1 MASKHPQARYNKH
14 MNTSVSF
21 FDTLKPLAGRALE
34 QALNRVL
41 ALDPDTQAAISKLDQ
56 RRIHL
61 ALEAP
66 AIALEIS
73 VDGNQLRVGPV
84 QDGEADLGIRSTISG
99 ALSQLPFFRSGNGA
113 PVGKV
118 RINGD
123 AELARQLQNL
133 AKNFDPDWDK
143 PFADAFG
150 AIIGPQIAKALR
162 EAFRQ
167 GASIAKKFS
176 KDGVDYLTEE
186 SRDVVGGAEQ
196 AAFNEDVDDLRD
208 RAERVLARFERL
220 KQSQEPNA

>member
-1 MASKHPQARYNKH
+1 

-21 FDTLKPLAGRALE
+21 FESLKPLAGRALE

-56 RRIHL
+56 RRIQL

-73 VDGNQLRVGPV
+73 VEANQLRVGPV
-84 QDGEADLGIRSTISG
+84 QDSEADLGIRSTISG
-99 ALSQLPFFRSGNGA
+99 ALSQLPFFRSSSAA

-123 AELARQLQNL
+123 AELARQLQAL

-150 AIIGPQIAKALR
+150 VIIGPQIAKTLR
-162 EAFRQ
+162 EAFKQ
-167 GASIAKKFS
+167 GASFAKKFS
-176 KDGVDYLTEE
+176 QDGVDYLTEE
-186 SRDVVGGAEQ
+186 SRDVVSGAEQ
-196 AAFNEDVDDLRD
+196 TAFNEDVDDVRD
-208 RAERVLARFERL
+208 RAERILARFEKL
-220 KQSQEPNA
+220 EKNLPPAQESNS

>member
-1 MASKHPQARYNKH
+1 

-21 FDTLKPLAGRALE
+21 FDSLKPLAGRALE

-56 RRIHL
+56 RRIQL

-99 ALSQLPFFRSGNGA
+99 AFSQLPFFRSGNAA

-123 AELARQLQNL
+123 AELARQLQSL

-143 PFADAFG
+143 PFVEVFG
-150 AIIGPQIAKALR
+150 VVIGTQIAKVLR
-162 EAFRQ
+162 EAFKQ
-167 GASIAKKFS
+167 GTGIAKKFG

-186 SRDVVGGAEQ
+186 SRDVVGSAEQ

-208 RAERVLARFERL
+208 RTERVLARFEKL
-220 KQSQEPNA
+220 KQTQEPNA

>member
-1 MASKHPQARYNKH
+1 

-21 FDTLKPLAGRALE
+21 FEMLKPLAGNALE
-34 QALNRVL
+34 QALNKVL

-56 RRIHL
+56 RRIQL

-84 QDGEADLGIRSTISG
+84 QDAEADLGIRSTISG
-99 ALSQLPFFRSGNGA
+99 ALSQLPFFRSGNAA

-123 AELARQLQNL
+123 AELARQLQQL
-133 AKNFDPDWDK
+133 AKGFDPDWEK

-150 AIIGPQIAKALR
+150 VIIGPQIAKALR

-167 GASIAKKFS
+167 GASLAKKFS
-176 KDGVDYLTEE
+176 QDSVDFLTEE
-186 SRDVVGGAEQ
+186 SRDVVGAAEQ

-208 RAERVLARFERL
+208 RAERVIARFEKL
-220 KQSQEPNA
+220 KLPEPKA

>member
-1 MASKHPQARYNKH
+1 

-21 FDTLKPLAGRALE
+21 FESLKPLAGRALE

-56 RRIHL
+56 RRIQL

-73 VDGNQLRVGPV
+73 VEANQLRVGPV
-84 QDGEADLGIRSTISG
+84 QDSEADLGIRSTISG
-99 ALSQLPFFRSGNGA
+99 ALSQLPFFRSSNAA

-123 AELARQLQNL
+123 AELARQLQAL

-150 AIIGPQIAKALR
+150 VIIGPQIAKTLR
-162 EAFRQ
+162 EAFKQ
-167 GASIAKKFS
+167 GAGFAKKFS
-176 KDGVDYLTEE
+176 QDGVDYLTEE
-186 SRDVVGGAEQ
+186 SRDVVSSAEQ
-196 AAFNEDVDDLRD
+196 AAFHGDVDDLRD
-208 RAERVLARFERL
+208 RAERVLARFEKL
-220 KQSQEPNA
+220 EKSIALAQEPNA

>member
-1 MASKHPQARYNKH
+1 

-21 FDTLKPLAGRALE
+21 FDSLKPLAGRALE

-41 ALDPDTQAAISKLDQ
+41 TLDPDTQAAISKLDQ
-56 RRIHL
+56 RRIQL

-66 AIALEIS
+66 AIALEIA

-84 QDGEADLGIRSTISG
+84 QDSEADLGIRSTISG
-99 ALSQLPFFRSGNGA
+99 ALSQLPFFRSSNAA

-143 PFADAFG
+143 PFAEVFG
-150 AIIGPQIAKALR
+150 VVIGPQISKALR
-162 EAFRQ
+162 EAFKQ
-167 GASIAKKFS
+167 GGMVAKKFS
-176 KDGVDYLTEE
+176 QDSVDFLTEE
-186 SRDVVGGAEQ
+186 SRDVVSGAEQ

-208 RAERVLARFERL
+208 RAERVLARFEKL
-220 KQSQEPNA
+220 KQSQEPSA

>member
-1 MASKHPQARYNKH
+1 

-21 FDTLKPLAGRALE
+21 FDSLKPLAGRALE

-41 ALDPDTQAAISKLDQ
+41 ALDPDTQSAISKLDQ
-56 RRIHL
+56 RRVQL

-66 AIALEIS
+66 AIALEIA

-84 QDGEADLGIRSTISG
+84 QDSEADLGIRSTISG
-99 ALSQLPFFRSGNGA
+99 VLSQLPFFRSSNAA

-123 AELARQLQNL
+123 AELARQLQSL

-143 PFADAFG
+143 PFAEAFG
-150 AIIGPQIAKALR
+150 VIIGPQIAKAMR
-162 EAFRQ
+162 EAFKQ
-167 GASIAKKFS
+167 GMNIAKKFS
-176 KDGVDYLTEE
+176 RDGVDYLTEE

-208 RAERVLARFERL
+208 RAERVLARFEKL
-220 KQSQEPNA
+220 KQQEPGV

>member
-1 MASKHPQARYNKH
+1 

-21 FDTLKPLAGRALE
+21 FDSLKPIAGRALE
-34 QALNRVL
+34 QALNRLL

-56 RRIHL
+56 RRIQL

-66 AIALEIS
+66 AIALEVS

-84 QDGEADLGIRSTISG
+84 QDAEADLGIRSTISG
-99 ALSQLPFFRSGNGA
+99 ALSQLPFFRSGNAA

-123 AELARQLQNL
+123 AELARQLQSL

-143 PFADAFG
+143 PFVEVFG
-150 AIIGPQIAKALR
+150 VVIGTQIAKVLR
-162 EAFRQ
+162 EAFKQ
-167 GASIAKKFS
+167 GAGIAKKFG

-186 SRDVVGGAEQ
+186 SRDVVGTAEQ

-208 RAERVLARFERL
+208 RAERVLARFEKL
-220 KQSQEPNA
+220 KQTQEPNV

>member
-1 MASKHPQARYNKH
+1 

-21 FDTLKPLAGRALE
+21 FESLKPLAGRALE

-41 ALDPDTQAAISKLDQ
+41 TLDPDTQAAISKLDQ
-56 RRIHL
+56 RRIQL

-66 AIALEIS
+66 TIALEIS
-73 VDGNQLRVGPV
+73 VEGNQLRVGPV
-84 QDGEADLGIRSTISG
+84 QDSEADLGIRSTISG
-99 ALSQLPFFRSGNGA
+99 VLSQLPFFRSSNAA

-123 AELARQLQNL
+123 AELARQLQAL

-143 PFADAFG
+143 PFAEAFG
-150 AIIGPQIAKALR
+150 VIIGPQIAKTLR
-162 EAFRQ
+162 EAFKQ
-167 GASIAKKFS
+167 GTSFAKKIS
-176 KDGVDYLTEE
+176 QDGVDYLTEE
-186 SRDVVGGAEQ
+186 SRDVVSGAEQ

-208 RAERVLARFERL
+208 RAERIFVRFEKL

>member
-1 MASKHPQARYNKH
+1 

-21 FDTLKPLAGRALE
+21 FDSLKPLAGRALE

-56 RRIHL
+56 RRIQL

-84 QDGEADLGIRSTISG
+84 QDSEADLGIRSTISG
-99 ALSQLPFFRSGNGA
+99 ALSQLPFFRSSNAA

-123 AELARQLQNL
+123 AELARQLQSL
-133 AKNFDPDWDK
+133 ARNFDPDWDK
-143 PFADAFG
+143 PFAEVFG
-150 AIIGPQIAKALR
+150 VVIGPQISKALR
-162 EAFRQ
+162 EAFKQ
-167 GASIAKKFS
+167 GLVVAKKFS
-176 KDGVDYLTEE
+176 QDGVDFLTEE

-208 RAERVLARFERL
+208 RAERVLARFEKL

>member
-1 MASKHPQARYNKH
+1 

-21 FDTLKPLAGRALE
+21 FDSLKPLAGRALE

-56 RRIHL
+56 RRIQL

-84 QDGEADLGIRSTISG
+84 QDSEADLGIRSTISG
-99 ALSQLPFFRSGNGA
+99 ALSQLPFFRSSNAA

-123 AELARQLQNL
+123 AELARQLQSL
-133 AKNFDPDWDK
+133 ARNFDPDWDK
-143 PFADAFG
+143 PFAEVFG
-150 AIIGPQIAKALR
+150 VVIGPQIAKALR
-162 EAFRQ
+162 EAFKQ
-167 GASIAKKFS
+167 GVVIAKKFS
-176 KDGVDYLTEE
+176 QDGVDFLTEE
-186 SRDVVGGAEQ
+186 SRDVVSGAEQ

-208 RAERVLARFERL
+208 RAERVLARFEKL
-220 KQSQEPNA
+220 KQAQEPNA

>member
-1 MASKHPQARYNKH
+1 

-21 FDTLKPLAGRALE
+21 FDSLKPLAGRALE

-56 RRIHL
+56 RRIQL

-84 QDGEADLGIRSTISG
+84 QEGEADLGIRSTISG
-99 ALSQLPFFRSGNGA
+99 ALSQLPFFRSSSAA

-123 AELARQLQNL
+123 AELARQLQSL

-143 PFADAFG
+143 PFVEVFG
-150 AIIGPQIAKALR
+150 VVIGTQIAKVLR
-162 EAFRQ
+162 EAFKQ
-167 GASIAKKFS
+167 GTGIAKKFG

-186 SRDVVGGAEQ
+186 SRDVVGSAEQ

-208 RAERVLARFERL
+208 RTERVLARFEKL
-220 KQSQEPNA
+220 KQTQEPNA

>member
-1 MASKHPQARYNKH
+1 

-21 FDTLKPLAGRALE
+21 FESLKPLAGRALE

-56 RRIHL
+56 RRIQL

-73 VDGNQLRVGPV
+73 VESNQLRVGPV
-84 QDGEADLGIRSTISG
+84 QDSEADLGIRSTISG
-99 ALSQLPFFRSGNGA
+99 ALSQLPFFRSSNAA

-123 AELARQLQNL
+123 AELARQLQAL

-150 AIIGPQIAKALR
+150 VIIGPQIAKTLR
-162 EAFRQ
+162 EAFKQ
-167 GASIAKKFS
+167 GASFAKKFS
-176 KDGVDYLTEE
+176 QDGVDYLTEE
-186 SRDVVGGAEQ
+186 SRDVVSGAEQ
-196 AAFNEDVDDLRD
+196 TAFNEDVDDLRD
-208 RAERVLARFERL
+208 RAERILARFKKLEKNL
-220 KQSQEPNA
+220 PPAQESNA

>member
-1 MASKHPQARYNKH
+1 

-21 FDTLKPLAGRALE
+21 FNMLKPLAGSALE

-41 ALDPDTQAAISKLDQ
+41 ALDPDTQAAISKLDG
-56 RRIHL
+56 RRIQL

-73 VDGNQLRVGPV
+73 VEANKLRVGPV
-84 QDGEADLGIRSTISG
+84 QDAEADLGIRSTISG
-99 ALSQLPFFRSGNGA
+99 ALSQLPFFRSSNAA

-123 AELARQLQNL
+123 AELARQLQSL

-143 PFADAFG
+143 PFAEAFG
-150 AIIGPQIAKALR
+150 VVIGPQIAKALR
-162 EAFRQ
+162 EAFKQ
-167 GASIAKKFS
+167 GSGIAKKFT
-176 KDGVDYLTEE
+176 KDGVEFLTEE
-186 SRDVVGGAEQ
+186 SRDVVSGAEQ

-208 RAERVLARFERL
+208 RAERILARFEKL
-220 KQSQEPNA
+220 KQSQEPNP

>member
-1 MASKHPQARYNKH
+1 

-21 FDTLKPLAGRALE
+21 FDSLKPLAGRALE

-56 RRIHL
+56 RRIQL

-99 ALSQLPFFRSGNGA
+99 AFSQLPFFRSGNAA

-123 AELARQLQNL
+123 AELVRQLQSL

-143 PFADAFG
+143 PFVEVFG
-150 AIIGPQIAKALR
+150 VVIGTQIAKVLR
-162 EAFRQ
+162 EAFKQ
-167 GASIAKKFS
+167 GAGIAKKFG

-186 SRDVVGGAEQ
+186 SRDVVSSAEQ

-208 RAERVLARFERL
+208 RAERVLARFEKL
-220 KQSQEPNA
+220 KQTQEPNA

>member
-1 MASKHPQARYNKH
+1 

-21 FDTLKPLAGRALE
+21 FDSLKPLAGRALE

-56 RRIHL
+56 RRIQL

-99 ALSQLPFFRSGNGA
+99 ALSQLPFFRSSNAA

-123 AELARQLQNL
+123 AELARQLQSL

-143 PFADAFG
+143 PFVEVFG
-150 AIIGPQIAKALR
+150 VVIGTQIAKVLR
-162 EAFRQ
+162 EAFKQ
-167 GASIAKKFS
+167 GAGIAKKFS

-186 SRDVVGGAEQ
+186 SRDVVGSAEQ

-208 RAERVLARFERL
+208 RAERVLARFEKL
-220 KQSQEPNA
+220 KQTQEPNA

>member
-1 MASKHPQARYNKH
+1 

-21 FDTLKPLAGRALE
+21 FESLKPLAGRALE

-41 ALDPDTQAAISKLDQ
+41 ALDPDTQAAIAKLDQ
-56 RRIHL
+56 RRIQL

-73 VDGNQLRVGPV
+73 VESNQLRVGPV
-84 QDGEADLGIRSTISG
+84 QDSEADLGIRSTISG
-99 ALSQLPFFRSGNGA
+99 ALSQLPFFRSSNAA

-123 AELARQLQNL
+123 AELARQLQAL

-150 AIIGPQIAKALR
+150 VIIGPQIAKTLR
-162 EAFRQ
+162 EAFKQ
-167 GASIAKKFS
+167 GASFAKKFS
-176 KDGVDYLTEE
+176 QDGVDYLTEE
-186 SRDVVGGAEQ
+186 SRDVVSGAEQ
-196 AAFNEDVDDLRD
+196 TAFNEDVDDLRD
-208 RAERVLARFERL
+208 RAERILARFKKLEKNL
-220 KQSQEPNA
+220 PPAQESNA

>member
-1 MASKHPQARYNKH
+1 

-21 FDTLKPLAGRALE
+21 FESLKPLAGRALE

-56 RRIHL
+56 RRIQL

-73 VDGNQLRVGPV
+73 VEGNKLRVGPV
-84 QDGEADLGIRSTISG
+84 QDSEADLGIRSTISG
-99 ALSQLPFFRSGNGA
+99 ALSQLPFFRSSNAA

-123 AELARQLQNL
+123 AELARQLQAL

-150 AIIGPQIAKALR
+150 VIIGPQIAKTLR
-162 EAFRQ
+162 EAFKQ
-167 GASIAKKFS
+167 GASFAKKFS

-186 SRDVVGGAEQ
+186 SRDLISGAEQ

-208 RAERVLARFERL
+208 RAERILARFEKL
-220 KQSQEPNA
+220 KKTQEPDA

>member
-1 MASKHPQARYNKH
+1 

-21 FDTLKPLAGRALE
+21 FDSLKPLAGRALE

-56 RRIHL
+56 RRIQL

-84 QDGEADLGIRSTISG
+84 QEEEADLGIRSTISG
-99 ALSQLPFFRSGNGA
+99 ALSQLPFFRSGNAA

-123 AELARQLQNL
+123 AELARQLQSL

-143 PFADAFG
+143 PFVEVFG
-150 AIIGPQIAKALR
+150 VVIGTQIAKVLR
-162 EAFRQ
+162 EAFKQ
-167 GASIAKKFS
+167 GAGIAKKFG

-186 SRDVVGGAEQ
+186 SRDVVGSAEQ

-208 RAERVLARFERL
+208 RAERVLARFEKL
-220 KQSQEPNA
+220 KQTQEPNA

>member
-1 MASKHPQARYNKH
+1 

-21 FDTLKPLAGRALE
+21 FDSLKPLAGRALE

-56 RRIHL
+56 RRIQL
-61 ALEAP
+61 ALEVP

-84 QDGEADLGIRSTISG
+84 QDNEADLGIRSTISG
-99 ALSQLPFFRSGNGA
+99 ALSQLPFFRSSNAA

-143 PFADAFG
+143 PFAEVFG
-150 AIIGPQIAKALR
+150 VVIGPQISKALR
-162 EAFRQ
+162 EAFKQ
-167 GASIAKKFS
+167 GAVVAKKFS
-176 KDGVDYLTEE
+176 QDSVDFLTEE
-186 SRDVVGGAEQ
+186 SRDVVSGAEQ

-208 RAERVLARFERL
+208 RAERVLARFEKL
-220 KQSQEPNA
+220 KQSQEPSA

>member
-1 MASKHPQARYNKH
+1 

-21 FDTLKPLAGRALE
+21 FDMLKPLAGRALE
-34 QALNRVL
+34 QALNGVL
-41 ALDPDTQAAISKLDQ
+41 ALDPDTRAAISKLDQ
-56 RRIHL
+56 RRIQL

-66 AIALEIS
+66 AIALEIT
-73 VDGNQLRVGPV
+73 VEGDQLRVGPV

-99 ALSQLPFFRSGNGA
+99 ALSQLPFFRSSNAA

-143 PFADAFG
+143 PFSEVFG
-150 AIIGPQIAKALR
+150 VVMGPQISKVLR
-162 EAFRQ
+162 EAFKQ
-167 GASIAKKFS
+167 GAVVAKKFS
-176 KDGVDYLTEE
+176 QDGVEFLTEE
-186 SRDVVGGAEQ
+186 SRDVVSGAEQ

-208 RAERVLARFERL
+208 RAERLLARFEKL
-220 KQSQEPNA
+220 NQSQESKQ

>member
-1 MASKHPQARYNKH
+1 

-21 FDTLKPLAGRALE
+21 FEMLKPLAGNALE
-34 QALNRVL
+34 QALNKVL

-56 RRIHL
+56 RRIQL

-84 QDGEADLGIRSTISG
+84 QDAEADLGIRSTISG
-99 ALSQLPFFRSGNGA
+99 ALSQLPFFRSGNAA

-123 AELARQLQNL
+123 AELARQLQQL
-133 AKNFDPDWDK
+133 AKGFDPDWEK

-150 AIIGPQIAKALR
+150 VIIGPQIAKALR

-167 GASIAKKFS
+167 GASLAKKFS
-176 KDGVDYLTEE
+176 QDSVDFLTEE
-186 SRDVVGGAEQ
+186 SRDVVGAAEQ

-208 RAERVLARFERL
+208 RAERVIARLEKL
-220 KQSQEPNA
+220 KLPEPKA

>member
-1 MASKHPQARYNKH
+1 

-21 FDTLKPLAGRALE
+21 FESLKPLAGRALE
-34 QALNRVL
+34 QALNRLL

-56 RRIHL
+56 RRIQL

-73 VDGNQLRVGPV
+73 VEANQLRVGPV
-84 QDGEADLGIRSTISG
+84 QDSEADLGIRSTISG
-99 ALSQLPFFRSGNGA
+99 ALSQLPFFRSSNAA

-123 AELARQLQNL
+123 AELARQLQAL

-150 AIIGPQIAKALR
+150 VIIGPQIAKTLR
-162 EAFRQ
+162 EAFKQ
-167 GASIAKKFS
+167 GTGFAKKFS
-176 KDGVDYLTEE
+176 QDGVDYLTEE
-186 SRDVVGGAEQ
+186 SRDVVSSAEQ

-208 RAERVLARFERL
+208 RAERVLARFKKLE
-220 KQSQEPNA
+220 KSIAPAQEPNA

>member
-1 MASKHPQARYNKH
+1 

-21 FDTLKPLAGRALE
+21 FDSLKPLAGRALE

-56 RRIHL
+56 RRIQL

-99 ALSQLPFFRSGNGA
+99 ALSQLPFFRSSSAA

-123 AELARQLQNL
+123 AELARQLQSL

-143 PFADAFG
+143 PFVEVFG
-150 AIIGPQIAKALR
+150 VVIGTQIAKVLR
-162 EAFRQ
+162 EAFKQ
-167 GASIAKKFS
+167 GAGIAKKFG

-186 SRDVVGGAEQ
+186 SRDVVSSAEQ

-208 RAERVLARFERL
+208 RAERVLARFEKL
-220 KQSQEPNA
+220 KQTQEPNA

>member
-1 MASKHPQARYNKH
+1 
-14 MNTSVSF
+14 MNTPVSF
-21 FDTLKPLAGRALE
+21 FDSLKPLAGRALE

-56 RRIHL
+56 RRIQL

-66 AIALEIS
+66 AIALEIA

-84 QDGEADLGIRSTISG
+84 QDSEADLGIRSTISG
-99 ALSQLPFFRSGNGA
+99 ALSQLPFFRSSNAA

-143 PFADAFG
+143 PFAEVFG
-150 AIIGPQIAKALR
+150 VVIGPQISKALR
-162 EAFRQ
+162 EAFKQ
-167 GASIAKKFS
+167 GMVVAKKFS
-176 KDGVDYLTEE
+176 QDGVDFLTEE
-186 SRDVVGGAEQ
+186 SRDVVSGAEQ

-208 RAERVLARFERL
+208 RAERVLARFEKL
-220 KQSQEPNA
+220 KQSQEPSA

>member
-1 MASKHPQARYNKH
+1 

-21 FDTLKPLAGRALE
+21 FDSLKPLAGRALE

-56 RRIHL
+56 HRIQL

-99 ALSQLPFFRSGNGA
+99 ALSQLPFFRSSNAA

-123 AELARQLQNL
+123 AELARQLQSL

-143 PFADAFG
+143 PFVEVFG
-150 AIIGPQIAKALR
+150 VVIGTQIAKVLR
-162 EAFRQ
+162 EAFKQ
-167 GASIAKKFS
+167 GAGIAKKFG

-186 SRDVVGGAEQ
+186 SRDVVGSAEQ

-208 RAERVLARFERL
+208 RTERVLARFEKL
-220 KQSQEPNA
+220 KQTQEPNA

>member
-1 MASKHPQARYNKH
+1 

-21 FDTLKPLAGRALE
+21 FESLKPLAGRALE
-34 QALNRVL
+34 QALNRLL

-56 RRIHL
+56 RRIQL

-73 VDGNQLRVGPV
+73 VEANQLRVGPV
-84 QDGEADLGIRSTISG
+84 QDSEADLGIRSTISG
-99 ALSQLPFFRSGNGA
+99 ALSQLPFFRSSNAA

-123 AELARQLQNL
+123 AELARQLQAL

-150 AIIGPQIAKALR
+150 VIIGPQIAKTLR
-162 EAFRQ
+162 EAFKQ
-167 GASIAKKFS
+167 GAGFAKKFS
-176 KDGVDYLTEE
+176 QDGVDYLTEE
-186 SRDVVGGAEQ
+186 SRDVVSRAEQ

-208 RAERVLARFERL
+208 RAERVFARFEKL
-220 KQSQEPNA
+220 EKSMSPAQEPNA

>member
-1 MASKHPQARYNKH
+1 

-21 FDTLKPLAGRALE
+21 FESLKPLAGRALE
-34 QALNRVL
+34 QALNRLL

-56 RRIHL
+56 RRIQL

-73 VDGNQLRVGPV
+73 VEANQLRVGPV
-84 QDGEADLGIRSTISG
+84 QDSEADLGIRSTISG
-99 ALSQLPFFRSGNGA
+99 ALSQLPFFRSSNAA

-123 AELARQLQNL
+123 AELARQLQAL

-150 AIIGPQIAKALR
+150 VIIGPQIAKTLR
-162 EAFRQ
+162 EAFKQ
-167 GASIAKKFS
+167 GAGFAKKFS
-176 KDGVDYLTEE
+176 QDGVDYLTEE
-186 SRDVVGGAEQ
+186 SRDVVSSAEQ

-208 RAERVLARFERL
+208 RAERVLARFKKLE
-220 KQSQEPNA
+220 KSIAPAQEPNA

>member
-1 MASKHPQARYNKH
+1 

-21 FDTLKPLAGRALE
+21 FDMLKPLAGGALE

-41 ALDPDTQAAISKLDQ
+41 ALDPDTQAAISKLDG
-56 RRIHL
+56 RRIQL

-73 VDGNQLRVGPV
+73 VEANKLRVGPV
-84 QDGEADLGIRSTISG
+84 QDAEADLGIRSTISG
-99 ALSQLPFFRSGNGA
+99 ALSQLPFFRSSNAA

-123 AELARQLQNL
+123 AELARQLQSL

-143 PFADAFG
+143 PFAEAFG
-150 AIIGPQIAKALR
+150 VVIGPQIAKALR
-162 EAFRQ
+162 EAFKQ
-167 GASIAKKFS
+167 STSIAKKFT

-186 SRDVVGGAEQ
+186 SRDVVSGAEQ

-208 RAERVLARFERL
+208 RAERILARCEKL
-220 KQSQEPNA
+220 KQSQEPNP

>member
-1 MASKHPQARYNKH
+1 

-21 FDTLKPLAGRALE
+21 FDSLKPLAGRALE
-34 QALNRVL
+34 LALNRVL
-41 ALDPDTQAAISKLDQ
+41 TLDPDTQAAMSKLDQ
-56 RRIHL
+56 RRIQL

-84 QDGEADLGIRSTISG
+84 QDSEADLGIRSTISG
-99 ALSQLPFFRSGNGA
+99 ALSQLPFFRSNNAA

-143 PFADAFG
+143 PFAEVFG
-150 AIIGPQIAKALR
+150 VVIGPQIAKALR
-162 EAFRQ
+162 EAFKQ
-167 GASIAKKFS
+167 GGSIAKKFS
-176 KDGVDYLTEE
+176 RDSVDFLTEE
-186 SRDVVGGAEQ
+186 SRDVVSGAEQ

-208 RAERVLARFERL
+208 RAERILARFEKL
-220 KQSQEPNA
+220 KQLQEPNI

>member
-1 MASKHPQARYNKH
+1 

-21 FDTLKPLAGRALE
+21 FESLKPLAGRALE

-56 RRIHL
+56 RRIQF

-73 VDGNQLRVGPV
+73 VEGDQLRVGPV
-84 QDGEADLGIRSTISG
+84 QDSEADLGIRSTISG
-99 ALSQLPFFRSGNGA
+99 ALSQLPFFRSSNAA

-133 AKNFDPDWDK
+133 AKNYDPDWDK
-143 PFADAFG
+143 PFAEVFG
-150 AIIGPQIAKALR
+150 VVIGPQISKALR
-162 EAFRQ
+162 EAFKQ
-167 GASIAKKFS
+167 GTVVAKKFS
-176 KDGVDYLTEE
+176 QDSADFLTEE
-186 SRDVVGGAEQ
+186 SRDVVSGAEQ

-208 RAERVLARFERL
+208 RAERIFARFEKL
-220 KQSQEPNA
+220 KQAQEPNA

>member
-1 MASKHPQARYNKH
+1 

-21 FDTLKPLAGRALE
+21 FDSLKPLAGRALE

-56 RRIHL
+56 RRIQL

-99 ALSQLPFFRSGNGA
+99 ALSQLPFFRSSNAA

-123 AELARQLQNL
+123 AELARQLQSL

-143 PFADAFG
+143 PFVEVFG
-150 AIIGPQIAKALR
+150 VVIGTQIAKVLR
-162 EAFRQ
+162 EAFKQ
-167 GASIAKKFS
+167 GAGIAKKFG

-186 SRDVVGGAEQ
+186 SRDVVGSAEQ

-208 RAERVLARFERL
+208 RTERVLARFEKL
-220 KQSQEPNA
+220 KQTQEPNA

>member
-1 MASKHPQARYNKH
+1 

-21 FDTLKPLAGRALE
+21 FESLKPLAGRALE

-41 ALDPDTQAAISKLDQ
+41 ALDPDTQAAIAKLDQ
-56 RRIHL
+56 RRIQL

-73 VDGNQLRVGPV
+73 VESNQLRVGPV
-84 QDGEADLGIRSTISG
+84 QDSEADLGIRSTISG
-99 ALSQLPFFRSGNGA
+99 ALSQLPFFRSSNAA

-123 AELARQLQNL
+123 AELARQLQAL

-150 AIIGPQIAKALR
+150 VIIGPQIAKTLR
-162 EAFRQ
+162 EAFKQ
-167 GASIAKKFS
+167 GASFAKKFS
-176 KDGVDYLTEE
+176 QDGVDYLTEE
-186 SRDVVGGAEQ
+186 SRDVVSGAEQ
-196 AAFNEDVDDLRD
+196 TAFNEDVDDLRD
-208 RAERVLARFERL
+208 RAERILARFRKLEKNL
-220 KQSQEPNA
+220 PPAQESNA